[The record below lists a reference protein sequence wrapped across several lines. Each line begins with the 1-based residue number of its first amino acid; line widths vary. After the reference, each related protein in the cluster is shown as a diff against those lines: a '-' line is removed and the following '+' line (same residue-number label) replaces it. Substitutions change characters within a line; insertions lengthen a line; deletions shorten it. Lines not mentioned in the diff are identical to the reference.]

1 VARIAFLIPN
11 LAGGG
16 AERVALT
23 LVGALADRGH
33 EVDLLVME
41 AVGELAGQVPA
52 GVKLVDLHV
61 KRTRKVLWPLIRYLR
76 KRRPDALQV
85 SMWPLTTV
93 GILATRL
100 ARSGTRCVVSDHAVL
115 SDHYARSK
123 HAFLGASVRLFYPL
137 ANARVGVSSGAVED
151 LARLARLDPSMFTVI
166 PNPISFPRK
175 LQRRADVEAMWGDC
189 KSRILTVGQLKP
201 EKDQAL
207 LIRAVARLPQSLG
220 AKLMIVGEGNLRDE
234 LLALAR
240 QEGVEDRLI
249 LPGYAADVW
258 PFYASAD
265 LFTLSSREESFAN
278 VLVEAL
284 YAGLPIV
291 STATIGAASVLDD
304 GKWGRIVPKGDVEAL
319 ATALAEQL
327 SRKPDAAERRARALE
342 LSGCASIDRYEE
354 LLLGGASG

>member
-41 AVGELAGQVPA
+41 PAGELAGQVPA

-123 HAFLGASVRLFYPL
+123 HALLGASVRLFYPL
-137 ANARVGVSSGAVED
+137 ANARVGVSTGAVED

-166 PNPISFPRK
+166 ANPISFPRK
-175 LQRRADVEAMWGDC
+175 LQRRADVEALWPYAAPFQAGQP
-189 KSRILTVGQLKP
+189 LTVTSTCN
-201 EKDQAL
+201 AT
-207 LIRAVARLPQSLG
+207 STW
-220 AKLMIVGEGNLRDE
+220 
-234 LLALAR
+234 LA
-240 QEGVEDRLI
+240 
-249 LPGYAADVW
+249 AATNA
-258 PFYASAD
+258 PPPPPPASAQKGE
-265 LFTLSSREESFAN
+265 R
-278 VLVEAL
+278 
-284 YAGLPIV
+284 
-291 STATIGAASVLDD
+291 
-304 GKWGRIVPKGDVEAL
+304 GR
-319 ATALAEQL
+319 
-327 SRKPDAAERRARALE
+327 
-342 LSGCASIDRYEE
+342 
-354 LLLGGASG
+354 